1 MNRAIHA
8 VIFASALAACA
19 PASAP
24 QSDAQSAPEPPQAL
38 REQFR
43 DCTWGEVRAAGVSV
57 WSFACAD
64 QRLVGDETL
73 PGFVREDGGQR
84 FGVIRLFEKAAEA
97 PIDAALPAIRA
108 ASPGAEACVL
118 EPVGGEVNLYQ
129 LMPTG
134 DARRAYDAYINGEA
148 INGQTDEPPFPCGP
162 LGPSEGGMVI
172 IEVVDGAPNRV
183 AVIFTPSDIPIF
195 DWNTLRATP

>member
-1 MNRAIHA
+1 MKRAGYGI
-8 VIFASALAACA
+8 VLASVLTACA

-24 QSDAQSAPEPPQAL
+24 QREAQSAPQPPQAL
-38 REQFR
+38 SEQFG

-64 QRLVGDETL
+64 QRLVGDEAL
-73 PGFVREDGGQR
+73 PGFVREEGGQR
-84 FGVIRLFEKAAEA
+84 YPVIRLFDKEPEA

-108 ASPGAEACVL
+108 ASPGAETCVL
-118 EPVGGEVNLYQ
+118 EAASGGGYR

-134 DARRAYDAYINGEA
+134 EARRAYDAYINGE
-148 INGQTDEPPFPCGP
+148 TEEPVFPCGP
-162 LGPSEGGMVI
+162 LGPSEAGMVI
-172 IEVVDGAPNRV
+172 IEVVDGAPNMV
-183 AVIFTPSDIPIF
+183 AAISTPSDIPIF

>member
-1 MNRAIHA
+1 MKRAFYGI
-8 VIFASALAACA
+8 VVASALSACA

-24 QSDAQSAPEPPQAL
+24 QNEAQGTPQPPQAL
-38 REQFR
+38 SEQFG
-43 DCTWGEVRAAGVSV
+43 DCNWGEVRAAGVSV

-64 QRLVGDETL
+64 QRLVGDEAL

-84 FGVIRLFEKAAEA
+84 YPVIRLFEKAPEA

-108 ASPGAEACVL
+108 ASPGAETCVL
-118 EPVGGEVNLYQ
+118 EPVSGGGYQ

-134 DARRAYDAYINGEA
+134 EARRAYHAHINGE
-148 INGQTDEPPFPCGP
+148 TEEPIIPCGP
-162 LGPSEGGMVI
+162 LGPSEAGMVI
-172 IEVVDGAPNRV
+172 IEVVDGAPNIV
-183 AVIFTPSDIPIF
+183 AVISTPSDIPIF